1 MYTSYC
7 GRARRAA
14 MRHYKAR
21 GWGGARQRR
30 PLAHGEL
37 RYAVLKLIENDP
49 KHGYELIKE
58 IETRTGGVYAPSAG
72 VMYPTL
78 EMLVDL
84 GWISSK
90 KKDGKKVFSL
100 TEDGEA
106 ALQEHA
112 EAIEAVMAKLDA
124 LGEWSEDGTPV
135 DLRDA
140 MRRLNRT
147 VLRRALS
154 GELTRDQR
162 DEIIKL
168 VAGIEAEIR
177 AL

>member
-1 MYTSYC
+1 MRSY
-7 GRARRAA
+7 AR
-14 MRHYKAR
+14 K
-21 GWGGARQRR
+21 GWGGTRRRR

-37 RYAVLKLIENDP
+37 RFAVLKMIEEDP

-58 IETRTGGVYAPSAG
+58 IETRTGGVYAPSPG

-90 KKDGKKVFSL
+90 KKEGKKVFSL
-100 TEDGEA
+100 TEDGIA
-106 ALQEHA
+106 ALEDHA
-112 EAIEAVMAKLDA
+112 EDAGAVMDKLDA
-124 LGEWSEDGTPV
+124 LGDEADEGAPV

-162 DEIIKL
+162 DAIIRL
-168 VAGIEAEIR
+168 VSEAEADIKK
-177 AL
+177 A